1 MGVAATTPTA
11 HPTTSAFGFMD
22 VAAPTTAAPATNGGG
37 GGGGDGPATSSFGF
51 MSESVAPVAPVAPVA
66 SNMLSAFDGMAVNL
80 PSNNDNSSIV
90 NGTGNGDNY
99 NSNAGS
105 ERGLGSSGNGGN
117 DQQTNDVLKKHE
129 ADLETLEQQCASIQT
144 IVYQFEA
151 MRTEFLNAKSDLA
164 QLNGNLER
172 LQSQGIDTITVQH
185 LNPSTQDAIKAERKI
200 LTQRVAF
207 LFDQISVTHDY
218 MSNLNVA

>member
-1 MGVAATTPTA
+1 MGPLRAYRFLPPRLPRAG
-11 HPTTSAFGFMD
+11 SAQWY
-22 VAAPTTAAPATNGGG
+22 
-37 GGGGDGPATSSFGF
+37 S
-51 MSESVAPVAPVAPVA
+51 
-66 SNMLSAFDGMAVNL
+66 
-80 PSNNDNSSIV
+80 PSNNDTSSIV
-90 NGTGNGDNY
+90 HGTGNGDNY